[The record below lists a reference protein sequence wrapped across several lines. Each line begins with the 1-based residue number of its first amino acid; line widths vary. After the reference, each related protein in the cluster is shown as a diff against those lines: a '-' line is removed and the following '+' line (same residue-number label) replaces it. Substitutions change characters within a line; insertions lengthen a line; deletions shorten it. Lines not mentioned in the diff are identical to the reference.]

1 MKLGEKIK
9 YLRKSKGISQEEL
22 ATMLKINR
30 NFLSRI
36 ETGKSDPNAG
46 ILKSI
51 AQIFNVDL
59 NSLLDIN
66 NSEEQ
71 GIDKIKYIT
80 ENCKYLQDK
89 DLEFIVRRERFYGEV
104 KRSFYIGEKK
114 ESDIKANYENGILTI
129 SFPKEEAPKKEI
141 PNITI
146 K

>member
-30 NFLSRI
+30 NILSRI

-71 GIDKIKYIT
+71 VIDKIKYIT

-89 DLEFIVRRERFYGEV
+89 DLEFIVRIMSVMREEYV
-104 KRSFYIGEKK
+104 KINT
-114 ESDIKANYENGILTI
+114 DID
-129 SFPKEEAPKKEI
+129 
-141 PNITI
+141 
-146 K
+146 

>member
-51 AQIFNVDL
+51 AQIFKDRKSTRL
-59 NSLLDIN
+59 NS
-66 NSEEQ
+66 SH
-71 GIDKIKYIT
+71 
-80 ENCKYLQDK
+80 
-89 DLEFIVRRERFYGEV
+89 
-104 KRSFYIGEKK
+104 
-114 ESDIKANYENGILTI
+114 
-129 SFPKEEAPKKEI
+129 PK
-141 PNITI
+141 
-146 K
+146 

>member
-71 GIDKIKYIT
+71 GIDKIHNRK
-80 ENCKYLQDK
+80 LQ
-89 DLEFIVRRERFYGEV
+89 
-104 KRSFYIGEKK
+104 
-114 ESDIKANYENGILTI
+114 ILTGQRLRI
-129 SFPKEEAPKKEI
+129 YCKNNVCNA
-141 PNITI
+141 
-146 K
+146 